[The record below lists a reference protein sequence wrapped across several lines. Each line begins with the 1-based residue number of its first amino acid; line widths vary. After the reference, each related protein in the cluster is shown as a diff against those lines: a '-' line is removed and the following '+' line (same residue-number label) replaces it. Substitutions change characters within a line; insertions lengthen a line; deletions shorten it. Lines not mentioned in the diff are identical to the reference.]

1 MNYLQKESS
10 QFFQIYLSP
19 EKVREMFTF
28 QSYKWLFAKL
38 SKFTKQQLFSLKMVL
53 GCLCLG
59 GLSLNVDTINCLI
72 ILEFKTLHN
81 TVQCWKSGV
90 TPLNLLWSDMTW
102 NNYKVNYWFRQ
113 KWNRD
118 EAKKIAKSIMALH
131 IRDATSGGAGG
142 AAAPRFWQ
150 IRRRRRAAAAR
161 RSVPHYYLP
170 PRIFDPCCIPDIY
183 LEFIHLYIQKNW
195 MQSADRIIS

>member
-1 MNYLQKESS
+1 
-10 QFFQIYLSP
+10 
-19 EKVREMFTF
+19 MFTF

-53 GCLCLG
+53 GCLRLG
-59 GLSLNVDTINCLI
+59 GLSLNVDIINCLI

-118 EAKKIAKSIMALH
+118 EAKKMAKSILAVVH
-131 IRDATSGGAGG
+131 TACIFVIRHTRWHS
-142 AAAPRFWQ
+142 
-150 IRRRRRAAAAR
+150 
-161 RSVPHYYLP
+161 YTKLK
-170 PRIFDPCCIPDIY
+170 IY
-183 LEFIHLYIQKNW
+183 VRLRNRVFNW
-195 MQSADRIIS
+195 MVAW